1 MIPATRELSLSI
13 RSSMS
18 FRPCLASLKQALNDE
33 GFRIIAEVPFHREV
47 EIQTGLSWRNYVVL
61 IVWSPQHAYQALL
74 SDRDAGIFMPFHVV
88 LAENDSATL
97 ISATNHL
104 AFSRMAGTIGIQVL
118 ARELD
123 RKIRH
128 VFHSL
133 SVHESRRPVA
143 VLTGTGKE
151 AS

>member
-1 MIPATRELSLSI
+1 MISATREFSLSM

-18 FRPCLASLKQALNDE
+18 FRSCLALLKQSLGEE

-47 EIQTGLSWRNYVVL
+47 EKQVGLNWSNYLVL

-88 LAENDSATL
+88 LAENDGTTL
-97 ISATNHL
+97 VAATNHL
-104 AFSRMAGTIGIQVL
+104 AFGRMAGTIGIQVL
-118 ARELD
+118 AREMD
-123 RKIRH
+123 RKVRH

-133 SVHESRRPVA
+133 A
-143 VLTGTGKE
+143 VQENRGSMPDPTGTGKE